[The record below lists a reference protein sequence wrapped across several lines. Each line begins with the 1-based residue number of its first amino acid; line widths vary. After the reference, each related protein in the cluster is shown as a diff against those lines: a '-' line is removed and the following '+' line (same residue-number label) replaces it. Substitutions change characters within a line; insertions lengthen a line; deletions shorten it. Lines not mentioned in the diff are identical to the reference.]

1 MFTARQCIR
10 FSSKLR
16 NSKLNSSNLRKA
28 HAVPDYTQNNYNVTR
43 GHYNVLQDSHVTFFK
58 QLLGEERVIMDETDL
73 NRYNIDWYYQVRG
86 KSKIVIKPKTTEEVS
101 KILSFCNEQMLA
113 VCPQGGN
120 TCVSGASVPV
130 FDEIILSSDLMNKV
144 ISLDET
150 SGVLV
155 CQAGCIL
162 ESLNNY
168 VADKNLLLPLD
179 LGSKGS
185 CHIGGNVSTNA
196 GGLRLLRYGS
206 LHANVLGL
214 EVVKANGEI
223 LDCLSTL
230 KKDNTGYHLHH
241 LFIGSEGTL
250 GFVTKVAI
258 QCPTQS
264 KAVCLALLGAPLY
277 ENVLKTFKRAKHELG
292 EILSAVEVI
301 DNVSMETVREHLKL
315 SSPIGKHE
323 YYLLLE
329 TKGSD
334 EGHDQQKLN
343 KFLESVLNANV
354 ISDGVVASEPAKY
367 HAIWALRERIPEAFL
382 HYGYTFNYDLT
393 VPLEYYFKLVADV
406 REHVGSRAHRVF
418 GFGHLGDGNI
428 HLQVTVNEF
437 SKPMKQHIESFLFKK
452 VKELNGSISAEHGVG
467 FLKAPH
473 LSSIKNESS
482 FNLMK
487 SLKALMDPN
496 GILNPYKVLEN

>member
-1 MFTARQCIR
+1 
-10 FSSKLR
+10 
-16 NSKLNSSNLRKA
+16 
-28 HAVPDYTQNNYNVTR
+28 
-43 GHYNVLQDSHVTFFK
+43 
-58 QLLGEERVIMDETDL
+58 MDETDL
-73 NRYNIDWYYQVRG
+73 NRYNIDWYNQVRG

-130 FDEIILSSDLMNKV
+130 FDEIILSSDLMNKI
-144 ISLDET
+144 ISLDEN

-162 ESLNNY
+162 ENLNNY
-168 VADKNLLLPLD
+168 VADKHLLLPLD

-185 CHIGGNVSTNA
+185 CHIGGNISTNA

-206 LHANVLGL
+206 LHGNVLGL
-214 EVVKANGEI
+214 EVVKASGEI

-250 GFVTKVAI
+250 GFLTKVAI
-258 QCPTQS
+258 QCPPQS
-264 KAVCLALLGAPLY
+264 KAVCLAFL
-277 ENVLKTFKRAKHELG
+277 AKNELG

-301 DNVSMETVREHLKL
+301 DTPSMDTVNEHLKL

-343 KFLESVLNANV
+343 KFLESVLNTNL
-354 ISDGVVASEPAKY
+354 ISDGAIASEPAKY
-367 HAIWALRERIPEAFL
+367 HAMWALRERLPEAFL
-382 HYGYTFNYDLT
+382 HDGYVFNYDLT
-393 VPLEYYFKLVADV
+393 VPLEYYYKLVADV

-428 HLQVTVNEF
+428 HLQVSVKEF
-437 SKPMKQHIESFLFKK
+437 SKQMKQHIETFLFKK
-452 VKELNGSISAEHGVG
+452 IKELNGSISAEHGVG

-482 FNLMK
+482 FKLMK

-496 GILNPYKVLEN
+496 AILNPYKVLEN

>member
-1 MFTARQCIR
+1 MFTTRSCAKLC
-10 FSSKLR
+10 SKLGK
-16 NSKLNSSNLRKA
+16 SLGLRKV
-28 HAVPDYTQNNYNVTR
+28 HVLPDFTQNSYNVRR
-43 GHYNVLQDSHVTFFK
+43 GNYSVLQDSHIDFF
-58 QLLGEERVIMDETDL
+58 QEIVGEERVIMDETDL
-73 NRYNIDWYYQVRG
+73 NRYNIDWYNQVRG

-101 KILSFCNEQMLA
+101 QILSFCNDQRLA

-120 TCVSGASVPV
+120 TCVSGGSVPV
-130 FDEIILSSDLMNKV
+130 FDEIVLSSDLMNKI

-162 ESLNNY
+162 ENLNNF
-168 VADKNLLLPLD
+168 VADKKLLLPLD

-206 LHANVLGL
+206 LHGSVLGL
-214 EVVKANGEI
+214 EIVKADGEV

-258 QCPTQS
+258 HCPPQS
-264 KAVCLALLGAPLY
+264 KAISLAFLGAPSY
-277 ENVLKTFKRAKHELG
+277 ENVLKTFKRAKNELG

-301 DNVSMETVREHLKL
+301 DTPSMDTLNDHLQITP
-315 SSPIGKHE
+315 PIGKHE
-323 YYLLLE
+323 FYLLLE

-334 EGHDQQKLN
+334 EEHDQQKLN
-343 KFLESVLNANV
+343 KFLESVLSENL
-354 ISDGVVASEPAKY
+354 ISDGAIASEPGKY
-367 HAIWALRERIPEAFL
+367 HAMWAIRERLPEAFL
-382 HYGYTFNYDLT
+382 HDGYVYNYDLT
-393 VPLEYYFKLVADV
+393 IPLEYYFKLVADV
-406 REHVGSRAHRVF
+406 RQHVGTEATRVF

-428 HLQVTVNEF
+428 HLQVSTKEF
-437 SKPMKQHIESFLFKK
+437 NKAMKKRIDTFLFNK
-452 VKELNGSISAEHGVG
+452 VKELNGSISAEHGMG
-467 FLKAPH
+467 FLKAGY

-482 FNLMK
+482 FKLMK